1 MDKFLG
7 KYRVQST
14 RLQTW
19 NYSRAVY
26 YFITICTKDREKYFG
41 NISDGKIILNGRGEI
56 AKRYWLEIPGH
67 FDNEKIDE
75 FVVMPNPI
83 HGIIVLGKTDV
94 DVRANVGNGG
104 NGETRHCLVSTK
116 TNTKSNI
123 ITKSKT
129 DKVIIHWPDLRSL
142 TSVIFQFNLNN
153 SQIEL

>member
-14 RLQTW
+14 RLRTW
-19 NYSRAVY
+19 DYSRAGY
-26 YFITICTKDREKYFG
+26 YFITICTKDRGKYFG
-41 NISDGKIILNGRGEI
+41 KISDGKIILNGWGEI
-56 AKRYWLEIPGH
+56 AKKYGLEIPGH
-67 FDNEKIDE
+67 FDNEKID
-75 FVVMPNPI
+75 VN
-83 HGIIVLGKTDV
+83 
-94 DVRANVGNGG
+94 VRANVGNGG